1 MKVKLAKDVGFCWGV
16 KRALDLA
23 LKSSASAKKVYTY
36 GPLIHNEN
44 VVEMLKTK
52 GVEPLQRQKPKSPRR
67 TLLLIRAHGVPP
79 PVRAKLSASGYGII
93 DATCPHVKKSQKI
106 VQEYANKGYQI
117 IIAGDRKHAEVI
129 SLVGYA
135 RAAKRHPP
143 VIVVSS
149 TEEAQEIVKEGKRK
163 LKKKTCP
170 TNRQANAGL
179 VGRRVCILAQS
190 TFQPRIYYRI
200 VTIIKSKIPPD
211 IEMVVLDTICQ
222 APATRQ
228 GAVKDLAREVDA
240 IVVVGDHKSANTT
253 NLTLLARSMKIPAFQ
268 VASAS
273 ELPINRLKKY
283 RSIGISTGTSTPDWL
298 IKEVVNKLSEL

>member
-1 MKVKLAKDVGFCWGV
+1 
-16 KRALDLA
+16 
-23 LKSSASAKKVYTY
+23 
-36 GPLIHNEN
+36 
-44 VVEMLKTK
+44 
-52 GVEPLQRQKPKSPRR
+52 VEPLQRQKPKSPRR

-106 VQEYANKGYQI
+106 VREYANMGYQI

-135 RAAKRHPP
+135 RAIKRHPP

-149 TEEAQEIVKEGKRK
+149 TAEAQQIVKEGRRK
-163 LKKKTCP
+163 LKKKI
-170 TNRQANAGL
+170 
-179 VGRRVCILAQS
+179 CILAQS

-200 VTIIKSKIPPD
+200 VTIIKSKIPSD

-273 ELPINRLKKY
+273 ELPLARIKKY
-283 RSIGISTGTSTPDWL
+283 HSIGISTGTSTPDWL
-298 IKEVVNKLSEL
+298 IKEVVDTLSKL

>member
-1 MKVKLAKDVGFCWGV
+1 MRIILAKDVGFCWGV

-52 GVEPLQRQKPKSPRR
+52 GVEPFPKQKPKSPSQTR
-67 TLLLIRAHGVPP
+67 LLIRAHGVPP

-106 VQEYANKGYQI
+106 VQEYANKGYQV
-117 IIAGDRKHAEVI
+117 IIAGDKKHAEVI

-135 RAAKRHPP
+135 RAIKRHPP
-143 VIVVSS
+143 VIVISS
-149 TEEAQEIVKEGKRK
+149 TQEAQQIVKTKRYK
-163 LKKKTCP
+163 LKKKI
-170 TNRQANAGL
+170 
-179 VGRRVCILAQS
+179 CILAQS
-190 TFQPRIYYRI
+190 TFQPRIFYRI
-200 VTIIKSKIPPD
+200 VTIIKSKIPTD
-211 IEMVVLDTICQ
+211 IELVVLDTICQ
-222 APATRQ
+222 APARRQ
-228 GAVKDLAREVDA
+228 DAVKDLAREVDA
-240 IVVVGDHKSANTT
+240 IVVVGDYKSANTT

-273 ELPINRLKKY
+273 ELPVTKLKKY
-283 RSIGISTGTSTPDWL
+283 SSIGISTGTSTPDWL
-298 IKEVVNKLSEL
+298 IKEVVDKLSEL

>member
-1 MKVKLAKDVGFCWGV
+1 MKIKLAKDVGFCWGV

-23 LKSSASAKKVYTY
+23 LKSSASSKKVYTY

-52 GVEPLQRQKPKSPRR
+52 GVEPFQKNKPNLPRK

-79 PVRAKLSASGYGII
+79 PVRAKLSTSGYGII

-106 VQEYANKGYQI
+106 VREYANKGYQI

-135 RAAKRHPP
+135 RAIKRHPP
-143 VIVVSS
+143 VVVVSS
-149 TEEAQEIVKEGKRK
+149 TQEAHSIIKKDWSK
-163 LKKKTCP
+163 LKKKI
-170 TNRQANAGL
+170 
-179 VGRRVCILAQS
+179 CILAQS
-190 TFQPRIYYRI
+190 TFQPQIYYQI
-200 VTIIKSKIPPD
+200 VAIIKSKIPPD

-222 APATRQ
+222 APARRQ
-228 GAVKDLAREVDA
+228 GAVKDLARKVEA

-253 NLTLLARSMKIPAFQ
+253 NLTLLARSMKIPAYQ

-273 ELPINRLKKY
+273 ELPTNKLKKY
-283 RSIGISTGTSTPDWL
+283 HSIGISTGTSTPDWL
-298 IKEVVNKLSEL
+298 IKEVVAKLTEL

>member
-1 MKVKLAKDVGFCWGV
+1 MKIRLARDVGFCWGV

-36 GPLIHNEN
+36 GPLIHNQN

-52 GVEPLQRQKPKSPRR
+52 GVEPFSRRKSRSPGR

-79 PVRAKLSASGYGII
+79 PVRDKLSGLGYGII
-93 DATCPHVKKSQKI
+93 DATCPHVKKSQKM
-106 VQEYANKGYQI
+106 VGEYANRGYQI
-117 IIAGDRKHAEVI
+117 IIAGDKEHAEVI

-135 RAAKRHPP
+135 RAIKRHPP

-149 TEEAQEIVKEGKRK
+149 TAEAQEIVKEARRK
-163 LKKKTCP
+163 LKKKI
-170 TNRQANAGL
+170 
-179 VGRRVCILAQS
+179 CILAQS
-190 TFQPRIYYRI
+190 TFQPRIYYKI
-200 VTIIKSKIPPD
+200 VTIIKSKIPAD

-222 APATRQ
+222 APARRQ
-228 GAVKDLAREVDA
+228 GAVKDLSKEVDA

-268 VASAS
+268 VASAA
-273 ELPINRLKKY
+273 ELPTARLKKY
-283 RSIGISTGTSTPDWL
+283 KSIGISTGTSTPDWL
-298 IKEVVNKLSEL
+298 IKEVVDKLSQL

>member
-1 MKVKLAKDVGFCWGV
+1 MRVKLSKNVGFCWGV

-23 LKSSASAKKVYTY
+23 LKNSLSEKKVYTY

-52 GVEPLQRQKPKSPRR
+52 GVEPFPKRKLKSPKKTR
-67 TLLLIRAHGVPP
+67 LLIRAHGVPP
-79 PVRAKLSASGYGII
+79 PVRNRLESSGYGII

-106 VQEYANKGYQI
+106 VQEFANKGYQI

-135 RAAKRHPP
+135 RAIKRHPP

-149 TEEAQEIVKEGKRK
+149 TKEAREITSINK
-163 LKKKTCP
+163 LKNKIC
-170 TNRQANAGL
+170 
-179 VGRRVCILAQS
+179 VLAQS
-190 TFQPRIYYRI
+190 TFQPRIYAQI
-200 VTIIKSKIPPD
+200 LSIIKNNLHRDIKI
-211 IEMVVLDTICQ
+211 IMLDTICQ
-222 APATRQ
+222 APAQRQ
-228 GAVKDLAREVDA
+228 NAVKELSKEVEA

-273 ELPINRLKKY
+273 ELPLKRLTRYK
-283 RSIGISTGTSTPDWL
+283 SIGISTGTSTPNWL
-298 IKEVVNKLSEL
+298 IKEVVDKLSDL

>member
-1 MKVKLAKDVGFCWGV
+1 MKIKLAKDVGFCWGV

-52 GVEPLQRQKPKSPRR
+52 GVEPFQRQKPKSPGR

-79 PVRAKLSASGYGII
+79 PVRAKLSGLGYGII

-106 VQEYANKGYQI
+106 VQEYANQGYQI
-117 IIAGDRKHAEVI
+117 IIAGDKKHAEVI

-135 RAAKRHPP
+135 RAIKRHPP

-149 TEEAQEIVKEGKRK
+149 TAEARQIVKEGRRK
-163 LKKKTCP
+163 LKKK
-170 TNRQANAGL
+170 L
-179 VGRRVCILAQS
+179 CILAQS

-200 VTIIKSKIPPD
+200 VAIIKSKIPPG
-211 IEMVVLDTICQ
+211 IEIVVLDTICQ

-228 GAVKDLAREVDA
+228 GAVKDLSKEVDA
-240 IVVVGDHKSANTT
+240 IVVVGDYKSANTT

-273 ELPINRLKKY
+273 ELPVNRLKKY

-298 IKEVVNKLSEL
+298 IKEVVDKLSGL